1 VYFFKV
7 QGYQYPKQKDS
18 VTMPTD
24 SRYELILK
32 AYIEV
37 YETPYQTPIATA
49 DSKLIGML
57 ARSEKQA
64 TKPTFVKVSD
74 PSFHAS
80 KAEFLGDE
88 GFNQAKVQL
97 ANFSHNALVE
107 GIYNC
112 FLDGGIE
119 RDFIFELCW
128 FNVYTRR
135 YFSVDHLELRLKQ
148 APQEFTHDR
157 AIYTL
162 ARTELLDSGAT
173 HCIYTLREGKSS
185 NIEREFVLR
194 TYKRNN
200 GGLQR
205 WLPVNELR
213 MQLVKAPPCFTD
225 QGIRYKLEGKTIEL
239 EDGTIYANYI
249 PVSEDNISG
258 GLTNGIL

>member
-7 QGYQYPKQKDS
+7 QGYQYPKKKDS
-18 VTMPTD
+18 VTSPTD
-24 SRYELILK
+24 SRYELVLK

-37 YETPYQTPIATA
+37 YETKYNTPIGTA
-49 DSKLIGML
+49 DNKLIGML

-64 TKPTFVKVSD
+64 TKPTFVKISD

-80 KAEFLGDE
+80 KAEFIGDE

-97 ANFSHNALVE
+97 ANFSHNALIE
-107 GIYNC
+107 GVYNC
-112 FLDGGIE
+112 FLDGRIE
-119 RDFIFELCW
+119 RDFILELCW
-128 FNVYTRR
+128 MNVFTRR
-135 YFSVDHLELRLKQ
+135 YFSVDTVELKLTE
-148 APQEFTHDR
+148 APQS
-157 AIYTL
+157 YTRDKATYSL
-162 ARTELLDSGAT
+162 ARTEELENGAI
-173 HCIYTLREGKSS
+173 HCIYILSEGSET
-185 NIEREFVLR
+185 EREFVLR
-194 TYKRNN
+194 TYRRNN

-213 MQLVKAPPCFTD
+213 LQLVKAPPFFTD

-239 EDGTIYANYI
+239 EDGIIYANYI